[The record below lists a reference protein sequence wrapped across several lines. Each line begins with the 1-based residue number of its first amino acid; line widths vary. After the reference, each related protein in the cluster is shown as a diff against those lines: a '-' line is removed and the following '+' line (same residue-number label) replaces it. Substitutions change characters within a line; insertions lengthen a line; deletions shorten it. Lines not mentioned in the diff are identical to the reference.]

1 MLEPDPHVSSP
12 VAQAQELL
20 GSKSPWA
27 DVTKLAELQIKCK
40 GVPADMIWCLQGVN
54 SLLHRA
60 LLPADKLSYRDL
72 QGSKWKRSIL
82 LVLVFK
88 RRLNNYLLGT
98 LATQTLKLDLQ
109 DVNTLCEALKGF
121 ASFDQMTDN
130 LKVRLKSMSDLARQ
144 LASFIGKNIYGVGMD
159 QSLMNGTLALP
170 SADEWVLAC
179 PELQS
184 LVAAVAPRGHAS
196 GEPVLQGAIA
206 VAGDVPH
213 ICSIALPWLTAN
225 KEQELP
231 ADVKQIIDVHKVKV
245 AGLLNDHVRVL
256 DAKVADDT
264 FCSQLPHSV
273 FELCALCLTVCS
285 APGSVSVTLGWGMG
299 CDSWEPAGPG
309 ADWSALARIAKANRR
324 ATLKENARRM
334 AAKNADVI

>member
-1 MLEPDPHVSSP
+1 VLELDPHVSSL

-27 DVTKLAELQIKCK
+27 DVSKLGELHLKCR
-40 GVPADMIWCLQGVN
+40 GVHADMIWCLQGVN

-98 LATQTLKLDLQ
+98 LAAQTLKLDLQ
-109 DVNTLCEALKGF
+109 DVTTLQEALKGF
-121 ASFDQMTDN
+121 ASFDQMTDDM
-130 LKVRLKSMSDLARQ
+130 KARLESMSDLARQ
-144 LASFIGKNIYGVGMD
+144 LARFIGKNIFGVGID
-159 QSLMNGTLALP
+159 QNLMNGSLALP
-170 SADEWVLAC
+170 SSEEWVRGC

-184 LVAAVAPRGHAS
+184 LVATVAPWGQAS

-206 VAGDVPH
+206 VAGDIPH
-213 ICSIALPWLTAN
+213 ICSIALTWLTAN
-225 KEQELP
+225 KEQELA

-245 AGLLNDHVRVL
+245 DGLLNDLVRVL
-256 DAKVADDT
+256 DAQVADDT

-273 FELCALCLTVCS
+273 FEICAFCLTVCS
-285 APGSVSVTLGWGMG
+285 APGSVSDTLGWGMG
-299 CDSWEPAGPG
+299 CDGQDGQS
-309 ADWSALARIAKANRR
+309 K
-324 ATLKENARRM
+324 
-334 AAKNADVI
+334 